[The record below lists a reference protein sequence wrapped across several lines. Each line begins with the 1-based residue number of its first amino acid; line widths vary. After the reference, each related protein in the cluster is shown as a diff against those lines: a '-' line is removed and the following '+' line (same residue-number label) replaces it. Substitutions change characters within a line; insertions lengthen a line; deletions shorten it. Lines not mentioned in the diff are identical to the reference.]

1 MYTTKINSIPW
12 SSKSENTLFRIS
24 MQSTIPLVLTFSQ
37 FDSIQS
43 DLISVFPVTRPLRF
57 VHRELGLGHYGEILT
72 RTFRILHLQR
82 LHAKAIY
89 PTSTIYKSVNL
100 QYNTLGRLDD
110 GTNES
115 STKRLMFQVLCFFSW
130 FLAKFFAKILSIYFP
145 TIYKSVNL
153 QYNTLGCLD
162 DGTNESSTKCLTF

>member
-1 MYTTKINSIPW
+1 
-12 SSKSENTLFRIS
+12 
-24 MQSTIPLVLTFSQ
+24 MQSTIPLVSTFSQ

-89 PTSTIYKSVNL
+89 PTSTIYYVILAHTKGWVLFVPFRFQFKSRYIKFVHHVYRKTSGL
-100 QYNTLGRLDD
+100 VKSKVFGR
-110 GTNES
+110 S
-115 STKRLMFQVLCFFSW
+115 QRFSLFGLL
-130 FLAKFFAKILSIYFP
+130 FLSPKF
-145 TIYKSVNL
+145 
-153 QYNTLGCLD
+153 
-162 DGTNESSTKCLTF
+162 

>member
-1 MYTTKINSIPW
+1 MLLLATIQYMTKINSVPW
-12 SSKSENTLFRIS
+12 SSQSEDTLFRIS
-24 MQSTIPLVLTFSQ
+24 MQSTISLVSTFSQ

-89 PTSTIYKSVNL
+89 PTSTIYIL
-100 QYNTLGRLDD
+100 LGFYF
-110 GTNES
+110 TYWS
-115 STKRLMFQVLCFFSW
+115 Y
-130 FLAKFFAKILSIYFP
+130 KFCRCMIRLSIVRKKKTHQTSFFTY
-145 TIYKSVNL
+145 
-153 QYNTLGCLD
+153 
-162 DGTNESSTKCLTF
+162 

>member
-1 MYTTKINSIPW
+1 MTKINSVPW
-12 SSKSENTLFRIS
+12 SSKFEDMLFRIS
-24 MQSTIPLVLTFSQ
+24 MQSTIPLVSTFSQ

-89 PTSTIYKSVNL
+89 PTSTIYYVILAHTKGWVLFVPFSISV
-100 QYNTLGRLDD
+100 
-110 GTNES
+110 
-115 STKRLMFQVLCFFSW
+115 
-130 FLAKFFAKILSIYFP
+130 
-145 TIYKSVNL
+145 
-153 QYNTLGCLD
+153 
-162 DGTNESSTKCLTF
+162 